1 MLIVKDC
8 VQGENTFQPSVTL
21 RITRNERREEERR
34 GKKRKEEERREEERR
49 DGERDFTLYKNNKK
63 KEKEGTSDTA
73 PVGRLGPIHL

>member
-21 RITRNERREEERR
+21 RLNQEREERR
-34 GKKRKEEERREEERR
+34 GKKRKEEERR